1 MLRCPNCSAP
11 IDGKAKACDYC
22 SADFAGLEKHAE
34 VEWPLRAP
42 EAEALVA
49 LDLRCPSEVPLD
61 PVRKVL
67 EDLFVALVVELGPG
81 MSLRGVEL
89 QLRRRLLERLESTYR
104 LEALRVTAFTP
115 VWRGGKTERQAPLFQ
130 ARRKSPTSKP
140 VKGDDGVREELVAPV
155 RRRKPPPDPI
165 DLGALVVHV
174 GLSLA
179 LAAVVGAAIAI
190 GVWVSHHLMLTILL
204 VLGAGAGAAIVW
216 GVRRDR
222 RRKATWEAFV
232 QQKRAKRV
240 PSGAVSVPAA
250 KPAAAPAASGRE
262 PAPEPATPQSAAP
275 NPTETSARK
284 PAPVEPAAE
293 PAAPADLAEP
303 PESPSSRIKLSAPKL
318 RTPERG

>member
-89 QLRRRLLERLESTYR
+89 QLRRRLTERLESTYR

-115 VWRGGKTERQAPLFQ
+115 VWRGGKTQRQAPLFQ
-130 ARRKSPTSKP
+130 AKRKSPTSKP
-140 VKGDDGVREELVAPV
+140 VKGDDGVREELVAPI

-165 DLGALVVHV
+165 DLGALFLHI

-179 LAAVVGAAIAI
+179 LAAVIGAAIAI

-204 VLGAGAGAAIVW
+204 VLGAGAAAAVVW

-232 QQKRAKRV
+232 EQKRANRV
-240 PSGAVSVPAA
+240 PSGAVSISPPTPA
-250 KPAAAPAASGRE
+250 AAAPAAKSERKPAATPAPKPAATSGRK
-262 PAPEPATPQSAAP
+262 PAPEPAP
-275 NPTETSARK
+275 
-284 PAPVEPAAE
+284 
-293 PAAPADLAEP
+293 PADLSEP
-303 PESPSSRIKLSAPKL
+303 PEPKSGIKLSAPKL